1 MITTILTA
9 LVLVQA
15 SPQDLY
21 QFDYIQAIDSY
32 SVNLDEGDIY
42 FTIIPQKGYKWDKTY
57 NAKLKLKRSHKV
69 KLSQRHFSNK
79 KKDFSQ
85 GLAENGDKTITV
97 VIPYKNRT
105 MDDYAIKGTISFRLC
120 NKTTC
125 KLQKNVKV
133 KIWIY
138 GEGC

>member
-57 NAKLKLKRSHKV
+57 NAKLKLKRNKNV
-69 KLSQRHFSNK
+69 KLSQRYFSNK
-79 KKDFSQ
+79 KKDFS
-85 GLAENGDKTITV
+85 KTNEEITV
-97 VIPYKNRT
+97 RIPYEITSMEDQVVR
-105 MDDYAIKGTISFRLC
+105 GTISFLLC
-120 NKTTC
+120 TKTTC

-133 KIWIY
+133 SFY
-138 GEGC
+138 VYTDGC